1 MSCTNARIDYVVR
14 INYNMKQQTHLTFV
28 HKYTDVITNKLLI
41 SPGSA
46 LSMATQKEKTSQD
59 SLQMQ

>member
-1 MSCTNARIDYVVR
+1 
-14 INYNMKQQTHLTFV
+14 MKQQTHLTFV

-46 LSMATQKEKTSQD
+46 LSMATQKEKTSQE